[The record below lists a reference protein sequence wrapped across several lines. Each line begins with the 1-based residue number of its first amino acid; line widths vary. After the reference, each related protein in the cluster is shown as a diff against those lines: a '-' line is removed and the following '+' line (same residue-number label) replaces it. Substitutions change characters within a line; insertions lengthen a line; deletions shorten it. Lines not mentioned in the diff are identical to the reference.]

1 METLFRLVCGFA
13 ELVFQNGKSQWKITL
28 ILSQHTRTTLLSLV
42 WGKGD
47 YKIEVPR
54 NIKMLLSYQFVVVTF
69 YIFISVIFLVYHFI
83 VHVPYD
89 CTRGLKGKK
98 VRVILNPRYFP
109 RGVLRHDATSLIN
122 FSRVQKTIELFK
134 D

>member
-1 METLFRLVCGFA
+1 MENYV
-13 ELVFQNGKSQWKITL
+13 NIITTYT
-28 ILSQHTRTTLLSLV
+28 HNPPFPCM
-42 WGKGD
+42 GKGRLQNC
-47 YKIEVPR
+47 EVPQ
-54 NIKMLLSYQFVVVTF
+54 NIKMLSLSYQFVVVTF
-69 YIFISVIFLVYHFI
+69 YVFISVIFLVYHFI